1 MPEERKLVTVLFADI
16 VGSTSLGSENEPEV
30 IRDVMARYFERMKDV
45 AETYGGTV
53 EKFIGDAIMVVFGV
67 PLLHDDDAERAV
79 RCALG
84 MQEALAT
91 LNQELGMKLAVR
103 IGVNS
108 GRAVTG
114 GAEGLIVTGDV
125 VNVAARLQQNAEPG
139 EVIVGS
145 LAEELTRQAIEYA
158 TRPPILAKGKVEP
171 IKAFTVVRALSA
183 VPRQE
188 RGVPN
193 LQAPLVGREREL
205 RLLLD
210 TFERVREERRAH
222 LFTLIGNAGVG
233 KSRLV
238 RETLDRIAA
247 QSPVGVLRGRC
258 LPYGKGITYWPLMEL
273 LREDAGISTEDDR
286 LTALG
291 KLESRVSSMFPAE
304 AQRRAVKDWLAVLL
318 GLEPVVE
325 SMAASGAQVD
335 LQLSWAVRQYLQA
348 IASADPLV
356 VVIDDLQWA
365 EPAVIQLLEQTAL
378 RITDHPILLLCVAR
392 PELREAYPGWG
403 SSTENATS
411 IGLNPLSAGETQTL
425 IARLLEVDDLP
436 AELRQRLIERSEG
449 NPLFCEEFLR
459 MLIDEMRVVRV
470 EDRWRAAAR
479 VTDLRV
485 PESIHA
491 LLAAR
496 LDGLPKDEKRA
507 LQAASIVGE
516 RFTGAQVGAVL
527 PAGDVRSSLERLLLK
542 GLVREDSTGPEP
554 GLRFKH
560 LLIRDVAYEAIPK
573 DDRAEFHERF
583 ERHLGD
589 EVGDRENEFLEI
601 LGHHAERALTLSLEM
616 RLTGPTLER
625 RAERALHWSLM
636 RADRALGRGDATAMA
651 AALSVARSA
660 MRARPDDQSG
670 ELRIRLLEAESLRLA
685 GRFPEALGA
694 AREAVSMAVE
704 RADQGAAAAAI
715 LCRSRIELSMGDY
728 NRFEEGTLEAVRLF
742 QLTGNLSGELEA
754 ESAVLHMRLGN
765 GEGQPAIQDLI
776 DLAERARKADMPAR
790 AYDAFSLA
798 AVFAAA
804 DGLSA
809 WADQCV
815 ANATALADAHDLP
828 FSRTLQLAMAMLAW
842 LRNDLEQAEQILL
855 RGIARA
861 QETGRVWEVIML
873 RRHWGQ
879 VLNDLGRYDEA
890 DATFR
895 LAFAESEE
903 SGERWSRSEL
913 LSRLALVAIA
923 RGDLDAAEE
932 SARLAMELR
941 LPDDHSAE
949 SEALYA
955 LGRMRAAQG
964 RGTEA
969 EAAFRSTLVV
979 GKRMAYSINAVM
991 MATGIARFFA
1001 ERGQMA
1007 EATPLL
1013 DQAQHWLENAG
1024 YTRWLD
1030 EIARIRHLSAVAP
1043 GHFPPPLGEG

>member
-1 MPEERKLVTVLFADI
+1 
-16 VGSTSLGSENEPEV
+16 
-30 IRDVMARYFERMKDV
+30 
-45 AETYGGTV
+45 
-53 EKFIGDAIMVVFGV
+53 
-67 PLLHDDDAERAV
+67 
-79 RCALG
+79 
-84 MQEALAT
+84 
-91 LNQELGMKLAVR
+91 
-103 IGVNS
+103 
-108 GRAVTG
+108 
-114 GAEGLIVTGDV
+114 
-125 VNVAARLQQNAEPG
+125 
-139 EVIVGS
+139 
-145 LAEELTRQAIEYA
+145 
-158 TRPPILAKGKVEP
+158 
-171 IKAFTVVRALSA
+171 
-183 VPRQE
+183 
-188 RGVPN
+188 
-193 LQAPLVGREREL
+193 
-205 RLLLD
+205 D

-348 IASADPLV
+348 IASVDPLV
-356 VVIDDLQWA
+356 VVMDDT
-365 EPAVIQLLEQTAL
+365 QLA
-378 RITDHPILLLCVAR
+378 D
-392 PELREAYPGWG
+392 
-403 SSTENATS
+403 
-411 IGLNPLSAGETQTL
+411 
-425 IARLLEVDDLP
+425 P

-694 AREAVSMAVE
+694 AREAVYMAVE

-765 GEGQPAIQDLI
+765 GEGQP
-776 DLAERARKADMPAR
+776 
-790 AYDAFSLA
+790 
-798 AVFAAA
+798 
-804 DGLSA
+804 
-809 WADQCV
+809 
-815 ANATALADAHDLP
+815 
-828 FSRTLQLAMAMLAW
+828 
-842 LRNDLEQAEQILL
+842 
-855 RGIARA
+855 
-861 QETGRVWEVIML
+861 
-873 RRHWGQ
+873 
-879 VLNDLGRYDEA
+879 
-890 DATFR
+890 
-895 LAFAESEE
+895 
-903 SGERWSRSEL
+903 
-913 LSRLALVAIA
+913 
-923 RGDLDAAEE
+923 
-932 SARLAMELR
+932 
-941 LPDDHSAE
+941 
-949 SEALYA
+949 
-955 LGRMRAAQG
+955 
-964 RGTEA
+964 
-969 EAAFRSTLVV
+969 
-979 GKRMAYSINAVM
+979 
-991 MATGIARFFA
+991 
-1001 ERGQMA
+1001 
-1007 EATPLL
+1007 
-1013 DQAQHWLENAG
+1013 
-1024 YTRWLD
+1024 
-1030 EIARIRHLSAVAP
+1030 
-1043 GHFPPPLGEG
+1043 